1 MEDVM
6 TFSRIGWPRDTTP
19 TRDLSSDF
27 SRMVFE
33 AALGET
39 VGGVCNRL
47 MMSALIPVGLEVFN
61 WEAAERRA
69 DWEKRHSRFVEFS
82 DVNDL
87 LSDLHT

>member
-1 MEDVM
+1 MEEAMVVN
-6 TFSRIGWPRDTTP
+6 WPGLSRDTTP
-19 TRDLSSDF
+19 TRDLSNDF

-33 AALGET
+33 TVLGET

-47 MMSALIPVGLEVFN
+47 MMSVLIPVGLEVFD
-61 WEAAERRA
+61 WEIAERRA
-69 DWEKRHSRFVEFS
+69 DWEARHSRFVEFS